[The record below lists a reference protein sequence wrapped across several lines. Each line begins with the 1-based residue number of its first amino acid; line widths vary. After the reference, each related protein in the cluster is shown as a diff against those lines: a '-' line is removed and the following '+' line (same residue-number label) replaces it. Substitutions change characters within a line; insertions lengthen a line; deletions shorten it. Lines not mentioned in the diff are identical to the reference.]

1 MLCLTFDIEE
11 RFHSH
16 LTPEDTPREWSLH
29 DRIARLIDWLEER
42 QQKATFFVVGE
53 LAEQYPGLIRRM
65 FRAGCDIASHSYQHI
80 RLDDSRKEMCKEDIS
95 ISKKILENITGIPVY
110 GFRAPS
116 WSAKMSDE
124 WLWEHL
130 LTLDFRY
137 DSSLFP
143 IRTHMY
149 GSFENPP
156 QPFRIYPEL
165 VEIPPSVHVIG
176 PMRIPYGGGFY
187 FRLYPLFLT
196 KYFIEH
202 EQQRGNVPL
211 LYFHPWDFEF
221 APHTLERNYVNR
233 FIGNYN
239 IQHAWG
245 KFTALLDNSAAI
257 PVYDY
262 VQNLRFE

>member
-11 RFHSH
+11 RFHSN

-42 QQKATFFVVGE
+42 QQKATFFVVGD
-53 LAEQYPGLIRRM
+53 LAEHYPELIRRM
-65 FRAGCDIASHSYQHI
+65 ARAGCEIASHSYQHT
-80 RLDDSRKEMCKEDIS
+80 RLDETRKELCKEDIR
-95 ISKKILENITGIPVY
+95 ISKNILENITGVPVY

-116 WSAKMSDE
+116 WSAKRSDD

-130 LTLDFRY
+130 AALGFQY

-149 GSFENPP
+149 GSFKNPH
-156 QPFRIYPEL
+156 QPFRICPEL
-165 VEIPPSVHVIG
+165 VEIPPSVHLIG
-176 PMRIPYGGGFY
+176 PLRIPYGGGFY

-196 KYFIEH
+196 KYFIDH
-202 EQQRGNVPL
+202 AQRQGHVPV

-221 APHTLERNYVNR
+221 ASHTLERDYANR

-239 IQHAWG
+239 IRRAWG
-245 KFTALLDNSAAI
+245 KFTALLDHSATMPI
-257 PVYDY
+257 YDSDLDW
-262 VQNLRFE
+262 VS